1 MAIIETGKEKEFRV
15 LVAITR
21 LHHSIGASLD
31 IEEIARI
38 LVREIKGIVSCDG
51 CAIMLI
57 ENNNL
62 KILASLGFSRASGYG
77 QLTTDTPVIR
87 YILATKQG
95 IMTGD
100 IRDTFFAGSIPA
112 GKMIN
117 SLVCMP
123 IIINGVVR
131 GIIHLDSTRKNAF
144 RDEDMEFIRLLGN
157 EVSIAFERS
166 FLYSQVKDVS
176 IRDGL
181 TGCLNRRKFDVDIV
195 AEIAAARQSGKP
207 LSLLMIDIDWFKKY
221 NDYHGHQKGDVILQK
236 LAQVIKAGV
245 RPYDKSYRYGGEEF
259 AVILPETAKDKAAVV
274 AERLRKTIQQE
285 TFEGVDKSQLGG
297 KLTISIGVAGFPVDA
312 SNAVE
317 LLKAADTA
325 LYAAKNSGRNRVTV
339 FEAGKEK

>member
-1 MAIIETGKEKEFRV
+1 MEILGTEKEKEFRV

-21 LHHSIGASLD
+21 IHHSIGATLD
-31 IEEIARI
+31 LEEITRI
-38 LVREIKGIVSCDG
+38 LAREIKGIVNCDG

-77 QLTTDTPVIR
+77 QLTTDTPVVR

-95 IMTGD
+95 IVTGD

-131 GIIHLDSTRKNAF
+131 GIIHLDSARKNAF

-166 FLYSQVKDVS
+166 FLYSQIKDIS
-176 IRDGL
+176 IQDGL

-195 AEIAAARQSGKP
+195 AEIAAAKQSGKP
-207 LSLLMIDIDWFKKY
+207 LSMLMIDIDWFKKY
-221 NDYHGHQKGDVILQK
+221 NDFHGHQKGDVILQK

-285 TFEGVDKSQLGG
+285 TFERADKSQPDGR
-297 KLTISIGVAGFPVDA
+297 LTISIGVAGFPADA
-312 SNAVE
+312 GNVTE
-317 LLKAADTA
+317 LIRAADTA
-325 LYAAKNSGRNRVTV
+325 MYSAKNSGRNRVTV
-339 FEAGKEK
+339 FEGEKQL

>member
-1 MAIIETGKEKEFRV
+1 MEILGTEKEKEFRV

-21 LHHSIGASLD
+21 IHHSIGVTLD
-31 IEEIARI
+31 LEEITRI
-38 LVREIKGIVSCDG
+38 LAREIKSIVNCDG

-57 ENNNL
+57 EKNEL
-62 KILASLGFSRASGYG
+62 KILASLGFNRIFG
-77 QLTTDTPVIR
+77 QGQITADIPLVR

-123 IIINGVVR
+123 IIINGVVK

-144 RDEDMEFIRLLGN
+144 RDEDTEFIRLLAN

-181 TGCLNRRKFDVDIV
+181 TGCFNRRKFDVDIV

-207 LSLLMIDIDWFKKY
+207 VSLFMIDIDWFKKY
-221 NDYHGHQKGDVILQK
+221 NDFHGHQKGDVVLQK
-236 LAQVIKAGV
+236 LVQVFKAGV
-245 RPYDKSYRYGGEEF
+245 RPYDKVYRYGGEEF
-259 AVILPETAKDKAAVV
+259 TVILPETDKDKAAVV

-285 TFEGVDKSQLGG
+285 TFEGADKSQPGG
-297 KLTISIGVAGFPVDA
+297 KLTISIGVAGFPADA
-312 SNAVE
+312 GNVTE
-317 LLKAADTA
+317 LIRAADTA
-325 LYAAKNSGRNRVTV
+325 MYSAKNSGRNRIMV
-339 FEAGKEK
+339 FKTAKQL